1 MKVLKS
7 LNIQMVDLR
16 GQYEKIATE
25 IDENIA
31 QVIQSGAFI
40 NGPAVNSFANSLAQ
54 FLAVKHVIPCANGT
68 DALQIALMA
77 LNLSPGDEV
86 ITTPFTFVSTAEVIA
101 LLGLKPVFV
110 DIKPDTFNL
119 DVGRVE
125 EYISPKTK
133 CIIPV
138 HLFGQGCEMELLL
151 DICSQY
157 KVTLIE
163 DNAQAIGATYVFENK
178 AVQHLGSIG
187 DIGTTSFYP
196 SKNLGAYGD
205 GGAMFT
211 NSDAL
216 AKQLKI
222 VANHGQGK
230 KYFYD
235 NIGINSRLDS
245 LQAAILQV
253 KLKYLDVFNQQRQM
267 VAQWYN
273 THLGGID
280 EITIPSLN
288 EKSTHIY
295 HQYCI
300 KVGDSRDALKQYLA
314 QNNIPSMI
322 YYPKPLHLQKAYASY
337 GYELGNL
344 PVAEKTA
351 NEILALPMHT
361 ELTHA
366 ELSYICDV
374 IVKFFN

>member
-1 MKVLKS
+1 MKVLES

-16 GQYEKIATE
+16 GQYEKIASE
-25 IDENIA
+25 IDRNIT

-40 NGPAVNSFANSLAQ
+40 NGPTVSAFAKDLAKY
-54 FLAVKHVIPCANGT
+54 LNVKHVVPCANGT

-77 LNLSPGDEV
+77 LNLAPGDEV
-86 ITTPFTFVSTAEVIA
+86 ITTPFTFVATAEVIA

-110 DIKPDTFNL
+110 DINADTFNI
-119 DVGRVE
+119 DVNQLE
-125 EYISPKTK
+125 EHISAKTK

-138 HLFGQGCEMELLL
+138 HLFGQGCDMELLL

-157 KVTLIE
+157 KLALIE
-163 DNAQAIGATYVFENK
+163 DTAQAIGSAYNFENGTSQK
-178 AVQHLGSIG
+178 LGAIG
-187 DIGTTSFYP
+187 NIGTTSFYP

-211 NSDAL
+211 NSDKTA
-216 AKQLKI
+216 AKLKSI
-222 VANHGQGK
+222 ANHGQSK
-230 KYFYD
+230 KYTYE
-235 NIGINSRLDS
+235 NVGINSRLDS

-267 VAQWYN
+267 VAEWYN
-273 THLGGID
+273 TNLLGID
-280 EITIPSLN
+280 AIITPALN
-288 EKSTHIY
+288 KKSTHVY

-300 KVGDSRDALKQYLA
+300 KVGSRRDELRQCLA

-322 YYPKPLHLQKAYASY
+322 YYPKPLHLQKAYANY
-337 GYELGNL
+337 GYKTGSFK
-344 PVAEKTA
+344 VAESTA

-374 IVKFFN
+374 IVNFFK